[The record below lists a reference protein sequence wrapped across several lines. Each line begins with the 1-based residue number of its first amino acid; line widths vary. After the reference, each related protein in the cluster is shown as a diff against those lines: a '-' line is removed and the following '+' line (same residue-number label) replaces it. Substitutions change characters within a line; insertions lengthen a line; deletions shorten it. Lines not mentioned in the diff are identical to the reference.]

1 MFFLTK
7 RLNNQGIYVIIL
19 SMKTAPDKAEN
30 NLLKPLTFAALEKE
44 RAEILLA
51 NYNLDLALKKSE
63 ATNTVL
69 QNEFE
74 ILKHNYAILQRAL
87 FGKRSEKLTAEEIEQ
102 FALIFNKAEDV
113 KIIEQ
118 DDLQP
123 FDAEVEKE
131 EKNHKRKACGRKP
144 LSKNLPRVEVLHD
157 LTEQEKVCACGCALS
172 KIGEESSEQLDYVPA
187 TLRVIKHIR
196 LKYACNAC
204 EETVKRAAVADK
216 PIAKANATSG
226 LLAHILVSKF
236 EDHLPCYRQSYMFDR
251 AGAEISRA
259 TLCNWMMACGDILE
273 PLVNLMKED
282 IVKQDYVCSD
292 ETKLQV
298 LSNTGLSYMW
308 VHISGERDNRIIV
321 YDYRPNRNGENA
333 EEFLDGFKGYH
344 QCDGYSGYNGLYNEI
359 VIRMGCWAHARRKF
373 YDVMKLVKTPGLA
386 HKIIQLIRLLYEI
399 EREALGLVPKKIKK
413 LRQQK
418 AVPVLREIKR
428 ILNEHK
434 ELVPPKGKLGQAI
447 TYVLNNWA
455 ALNVYVKEG
464 RLRIDNNDCE
474 RIIRPY
480 AIGRKNWLF
489 CATQKGA
496 KAGAN
501 IISMIQTCK
510 ANDVNTYEY
519 LKYVLQNIKAAKT
532 DAEMRALLPYNINKD
547 ILKCV

>member
-1 MFFLTK
+1 
-7 RLNNQGIYVIIL
+7 
-19 SMKTAPDKAEN
+19 MKTAPDRAQN

-44 RAEILLA
+44 RAEILLD
-51 NYNLDLALKKSE
+51 NYKLNLVNKNLELSLEGLRAS
-63 ATNTVL
+63 NSVL

-74 ILKHNYAILQRAL
+74 ILKHNYGILQRAL
-87 FGKRSEKLTAEEIEQ
+87 FGRRSEKLTTEEIEQ
-102 FALIFNKAEDV
+102 FALIFNQAEKPEV
-113 KIIEQ
+113 IEQ

-123 FDAEVEKE
+123 FDAEAEIKDQE
-131 EKNHKRKACGRKP
+131 RKACGRKP
-144 LSKNLPRVEVLHD
+144 LSKSLPRVEVIHD
-157 LTEQEKVCACGCALS
+157 LPEQEKVCLCGCALS

-196 LKYACNAC
+196 FKYACKAC
-204 EETVKRAAVADK
+204 EETVKRAPVADK
-216 PIAKANATSG
+216 PIARANATSG

-236 EDHLPCYRQSYMFDR
+236 EDHLPCYRQSYIFDR

-259 TLCNWMMACGDILE
+259 TLCNWIMACGDILG
-273 PLVNLMKED
+273 PLVKLMKKD
-282 IVKQDYVCSD
+282 IVEQDYVCSD

-298 LSNTGLSYMW
+298 LSNTNLSYMW

-321 YDYRPNRNGENA
+321 YDYRPNRNGENP
-333 EEFLDGFKGYH
+333 EEFLEGFKGYH

-373 YDVMKLVKTPGLA
+373 YEIMKLAKTPGLA
-386 HKIIQLIRLLYEI
+386 HKIIELIRLLYKI
-399 EREALGLVPKKIKK
+399 EREAIGLAVEEIRK

-418 AVPVLREIKR
+418 AVPVLQNIER

-447 TYVLNNWA
+447 TYVLNNWG
-455 ALNVYVKEG
+455 ALNVYVEDG

-496 KAGAN
+496 RASAN
-501 IISMIQTCK
+501 IISIIQTCK

-519 LKYVLQNIKAAKT
+519 LKYVLENIKAAKT
-532 DAEMRALLPYNINKD
+532 EAEIRALLPYNINKD
-547 ILKCV
+547 ILRCI